1 MLMASLTQ
9 TVFGAGLPWGLI
21 ALGAAIGVLVILI
34 DCRQETRGA
43 AFRVPV
49 LGVALGIYLPLKLSA
64 AIFAGGLIA
73 ALVQRES
80 SQGDQLPRRGLL
92 WAAGLITGEAL
103 MGIVLAVP
111 IALSGLWPL
120 LNADPFKL
128 FDTPPLGGWPGLV
141 VVVIVA
147 AMLYRIASSRRA
159 TRST

>member
-1 MLMASLTQ
+1 
-9 TVFGAGLPWGLI
+9 
-21 ALGAAIGVLVILI
+21 
-34 DCRQETRGA
+34 
-43 AFRVPV
+43 
-49 LGVALGIYLPLKLSA
+49 
-64 AIFAGGLIA
+64 
-73 ALVQRES
+73 
-80 SQGDQLPRRGLL
+80 
-92 WAAGLITGEAL
+92 LITGEAL